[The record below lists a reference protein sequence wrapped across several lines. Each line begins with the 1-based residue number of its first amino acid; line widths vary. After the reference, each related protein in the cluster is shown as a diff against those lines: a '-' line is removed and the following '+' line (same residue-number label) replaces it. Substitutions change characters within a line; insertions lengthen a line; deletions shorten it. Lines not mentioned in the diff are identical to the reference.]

1 MLSEFYKM
9 IMATCKRYLEP
20 TPADYKIDDKGTQIW
35 CAYLKSAQSTT
46 YRGNSLAHIV
56 AAQQAVTV

>member
-35 CAYLKSAQSTT
+35 CAYLKSAE
-46 YRGNSLAHIV
+46 YHL
-56 AAQQAVTV
+56 